1 MRSLAAYVVAFSCV
15 ASCRAFALEETGDA
29 DFVLGR
35 IRVEGNKTFKD
46 AAVKN
51 LVGLE
56 KGERYEEYNFDYLLE
71 AGLAAVEGAYCAEG
85 FESVQVGFE
94 LAESKKGKRELKVLV
109 EEGPRA
115 VVKEVV
121 VRGVAPERLAAVRD
135 ALGVEPGAPL
145 SAPALN
151 EAAVRVGDYYNER
164 GYGRAKVTAEIDRGT
179 AVVTYT
185 VDEGRKYHIDKVVVS
200 GNEKTRAVIASR
212 EIDYK
217 LNPSRLWRASKLDD
231 GRANVYKTGLYRD
244 LVVDVVDSERAPDLA
259 DVVVIVNEDKFRW
272 FKIEPGFS
280 SPDRIALGA
289 GWGQDNVFG
298 DNERLSIETSIAYG
312 YEKKSRESE
321 GDITYVVPWLFGYR
335 YKGTVT
341 LYYERDIYEGLHE
354 WEAGLKPRV
363 SREITDDLE
372 LSGGF
377 NFERFRTEFDEPP
390 EEGAGSS
397 APLEVGLPQRH
408 AEIEEPQ
415 NLSSYILGITY
426 DGTDDIFNPL
436 TGTYAY
442 SSYERA
448 GGFMLGV
455 DLWRAIG
462 DVRRYIRLGE
472 AASVATRLH
481 AGYIEPYGDTEVV
494 PHVHRF
500 VSGGAYSVRG
510 YPEQGLGPQTKEG
523 YALGGDVLLEA
534 NVELRSRFP
543 FVAGKTGWENL
554 WGALFVDAGNVWPEW
569 DEMKKEFLLYGAGF
583 GIRYNTIVG
592 PVRFDVGWPVFGRV
606 ENRRGYIY
614 LAFGHPF

>member
-1 MRSLAAYVVAFSCV
+1 MCYSVPCLASAQ
-15 ASCRAFALEETGDA
+15 EESA
-29 DFVLGR
+29 EVNFVLGR
-35 IRVEGNKTFKD
+35 VRVEGNKHFTD
-46 AAVKN
+46 GAIRN
-51 LVGLE
+51 LIGVE
-56 KGERYEEYNFDYLLE
+56 KGERYEQYNFDYLLE
-71 AGLAAVEGAYCAEG
+71 AGLAAVEAVYYGEG
-85 FESVQVGFE
+85 FESAQVTSE
-94 LAESKKGKRELKVLV
+94 LAEGKKNKRELKILV

-121 VRGVAPERLAAVRD
+121 VKGVSNEHFEAVREELAVEVGAPLAAVT
-135 ALGVEPGAPL
+135 
-145 SAPALN
+145 LN

-164 GYGRAKVTAEIDRGT
+164 GYGRAKVKVEIDREE
-179 AVVTYT
+179 AAVTYT
-185 VDEGRKYHIDKVVVS
+185 VEEGPQYHIDEVVVS

-212 EIDYK
+212 EIDHK

-231 GRANVYKTGLYRD
+231 GRANAYKTGLYRD

-272 FKIEPGFS
+272 FKIEPGYS
-280 SPDRIALGA
+280 SPDRVGLGV
-289 GWGQDNVFG
+289 GWGHNNIFG
-298 DNERLSIETSIAYG
+298 DNERLSIETSFAYG
-312 YEKKSRESE
+312 FEDKSRESD

-341 LYYERDIYEGLHE
+341 LYYERDVYEGLHE

-363 SREITDDLE
+363 SREITDNLE
-372 LSGGF
+372 VWGGF
-377 NFERFRTEFDEPP
+377 NFERFRTEFDEPS
-390 EEGAGSS
+390 EEGVGSYQTRDIN
-397 APLEVGLPQRH
+397 LPQRYPETE
-408 AEIEEPQ
+408 APQ

-426 DGTDDIFNPL
+426 DDTDDLFNPV
-436 TGTYAY
+436 TGTYAD

-462 DVRRYIRLGE
+462 DVRRYIRLSD

-481 AGYIEPYGDTEVV
+481 AGYVEPYGGTEVV
-494 PHVHRF
+494 PHVQRF

-510 YPEQGLGPQTKEG
+510 YPEQGLGPQTEGG
-523 YALGGDVLLEA
+523 YALGGDILLEA
-534 NVELRSRFP
+534 NVELRSQFP
-543 FVAGKTGWENL
+543 FVAGITGWEHL

-569 DEMKKEFLLYGAGF
+569 DEMKKESLRYGAGF
-583 GIRYNTIVG
+583 GIRYNTVVG
-592 PVRFDVGWPVFGRV
+592 PVRFDVAWPVFDRI

>member
-1 MRSLAAYVVAFSCV
+1 MKSLAAYVVAFSCV
-15 ASCRAFALEETGDA
+15 ASCQAFALEETGDA
-29 DFVLGR
+29 DFVLSR
-35 IRVEGNKTFKD
+35 IRVDGNKHFSD
-46 AAVKN
+46 GAVRN
-51 LVGLE
+51 LIGLE

-71 AGLAAVEGAYCAEG
+71 AGLAAVEAVYYGEG
-85 FESVQVGFE
+85 FESVQVAFE
-94 LAESKKGKRELKVLV
+94 LAESKKAKRELKILV

-121 VRGVAPERLAAVRD
+121 VRGVSPERLAAVRD
-135 ALGVEPGAPL
+135 VLNVKAGAPL

-164 GYGRAKVTAEIDRGT
+164 GYGRAKITAEIDRDS
-179 AVVTYT
+179 AVVRYT
-185 VDEGRKYHIDKVVVS
+185 VEEGEKYHIDEVVVT
-200 GNEKTRAVIASR
+200 GNEKTRAVIAAR
-212 EIDYK
+212 EINYK
-217 LNPSRLWRASKLDD
+217 LNPSRLWKASKLDK

-280 SPDRIALGA
+280 SPDRIALGF
-289 GWGQDNVFG
+289 GWGHNNLFG
-298 DNERLSIETSIAYG
+298 DNERLSIETSVAYG
-312 YEKKSRESE
+312 YKKKSRESD

-335 YKGTVT
+335 YKGAVT

-354 WEAGLKPRV
+354 WEVGLKPRV

-390 EEGAGSS
+390 EEGAGYSL
-397 APLEVGLPQRH
+397 PREVGLPQRYPETE
-408 AEIEEPQ
+408 APQ
-415 NLSSYILGITY
+415 NLSSYIFSVTY

-462 DVRRYIRLGE
+462 DVRRYTRLGE

-481 AGYIEPYGDTEVV
+481 AGYIEAYGDTEVV

-523 YALGGDVLLEA
+523 YALGGDILLEA
-534 NVELRSRFP
+534 NVELRAQFP
-543 FVAGKTGWENL
+543 FVAGHEGWENL
-554 WGALFVDAGNVWPEW
+554 WWGLFVDAGNVWPEW
-569 DEMKKEFLLYGAGF
+569 DEMKKEFLRYGTGF
-583 GIRYNTIVG
+583 GIRYNTVVG

>member
-1 MRSLAAYVVAFSCV
+1 MRSLATYVVVFSCV
-15 ASCRAFALEETGDA
+15 ASCQAFALEETGDA

-35 IRVEGNKTFKD
+35 IRVDGNKHFSD
-46 AAVKN
+46 GALRN
-51 LVGLE
+51 LIGLE

-71 AGLAAVEGAYCAEG
+71 AGLAAVEVAYYAEG

-94 LAESKKGKRELKVLV
+94 LAESKKGKRELKILV

-121 VRGVAPERLAAVRD
+121 VQGVAPERLAAVRD
-135 ALGVEPGAPL
+135 VLDVKAGAPL

-151 EAAVRVGDYYNER
+151 EAAVRVGDYYNEQ
-164 GYGRAKVTAEIDRGT
+164 GYGRAKITAEIDRDS
-179 AVVTYT
+179 AVVRYT
-185 VDEGRKYHIDKVVVS
+185 VEEGEKYHIDKVVVS
-200 GNEKTRAVIASR
+200 GNEKTHAVVASR

-244 LVVDVVDSERAPDLA
+244 LVVDVVDSEIAPDRA
-259 DVVVIVNEDKFRW
+259 DVVVVVNEDKFRW

-280 SPDRIALGA
+280 SPDRAALGV
-289 GWGQDNVFG
+289 GWGHNNLFG
-298 DNERLSIETSIAYG
+298 DNERLSIETSVAYG
-312 YEKKSRESE
+312 YKKKSRESD

-335 YKGTVT
+335 YKGTVS

-377 NFERFRTEFDEPP
+377 NFERFRTEFDENP

-397 APLEVGLPQRH
+397 RPGEVVLPQRP
-408 AEIEEPQ
+408 AEIEAPQ
-415 NLSSYILGITY
+415 NLSSYILAVTY
-426 DGTDDIFNPL
+426 DGSDDVFNPL

-462 DVRRYIRLGE
+462 DVRRYIRLAE

-481 AGYIEPYGDTEVV
+481 AGYVEAYGDTEVV
-494 PHVHRF
+494 PHVQRF

-510 YPEQGLGPQTKEG
+510 YPEQGLGPQAEEG
-523 YALGGDVLLEA
+523 YALGGDILLEA
-534 NVELRSRFP
+534 NVELRAQLP
-543 FVAGKTGWENL
+543 FVAGHEGWENL
-554 WGALFVDAGNVWPEW
+554 WWGLFVDAGNVWPEW
-569 DEMKKEFLLYGAGF
+569 DEMKKEFLRYGAGF
-583 GIRYNTIVG
+583 GIRYNTVVG
-592 PVRFDVGWPVFGRV
+592 PVRFDVGWPVFGRSQK
-606 ENRRGYIY
+606 RRGYIY
-614 LAFGHPF
+614 LAFGQPF